1 MLPTFILFRH
11 EQYNFQKD
19 LGAQLKLSGDY
30 DVYTLPALEIP
41 LQRHIW
47 SRVVSSVAH
56 LSLHPEHIPEQPKHS
71 LSSPREDS

>member
-30 DVYTLPALEIP
+30 GAYTLSALEIP
-41 LQRHIW
+41 L
-47 SRVVSSVAH
+47 
-56 LSLHPEHIPEQPKHS
+56 
-71 LSSPREDS
+71 